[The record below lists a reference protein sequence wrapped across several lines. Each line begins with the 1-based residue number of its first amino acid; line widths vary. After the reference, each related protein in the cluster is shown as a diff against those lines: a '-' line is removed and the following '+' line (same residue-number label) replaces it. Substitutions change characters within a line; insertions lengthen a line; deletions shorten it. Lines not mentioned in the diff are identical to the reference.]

1 LSAGGQDEHPWEVN
15 SSTTT
20 GESASAGAV
29 SAMTAANVVESR
41 CFIGESNS
49 NGGDLTIAKFIVG
62 KTPIKVS

>member
-1 LSAGGQDEHPWEVN
+1 
-15 SSTTT
+15 
-20 GESASAGAV
+20 
-29 SAMTAANVVESR
+29 VVESR